1 MKVFRDSNCC
11 SLMACRDVA
20 LQHLSIP
27 MPRTNC
33 RSIIFCMTMLLY
45 CRFHRVVYTSH
56 LFILENLAVHL
67 YVLPILQK
75 TLPCICMHHQFR
87 VETLLCNVSTRC
99 KKKNICQ
106 NIDKYCCCSS
116 FFKKLYT
123 FLSRVIVTRSH
134 EMRIV
139 VSSTG
144 RYSCLLNLN
153 IV

>member
-33 RSIIFCMTMLLY
+33 RSIVFCITMLLY

-87 VETLLCNVSTRC
+87 VETLQCNVFVLSIETLQCNVSTNVLHYIFPTRITSA
-99 KKKNICQ
+99 KIPEA
-106 NIDKYCCCSS
+106 
-116 FFKKLYT
+116 
-123 FLSRVIVTRSH
+123 VTAAPAPAPFINKGWS
-134 EMRIV
+134 I
-139 VSSTG
+139 
-144 RYSCLLNLN
+144 
-153 IV
+153 